1 MLQNILMQI
10 IMKKIR
16 FFKYL
21 IVFFISGCSLSPGM
35 HMDSNV
41 SWLDDREYLTLKYKG
56 NPHRI
61 EIESI
66 NDHMLTNAELKNNPY
81 KIGIGDKLSITVWGL
96 PDAFPMVNITPEQ
109 NLRAVNTDGS
119 IFFPYAGT
127 IEAVGKTQVD
137 LREDLTMRLSKFF
150 KDPQLDVSISRF
162 NSQKVFILG
171 EVLRPQQMSI
181 TETPLSL
188 ADALG
193 AVNGLNNNTS
203 SGGEIFII
211 RQASSSIT
219 KKPRIFRADLE
230 SPAGFIMAGN
240 FYLKS
245 HDIVYVNANGTTRW
259 NRVISQFFPFS
270 SFLNSID
277 NLQNN

>member
-1 MLQNILMQI
+1 MII

-16 FFKYL
+16 FYKYSIL
-21 IVFFISGCSLSPGM
+21 FFITSCSLSPGM
-35 HMDSNV
+35 HMDS
-41 SWLDDREYLTLKYKG
+41 STTWLGEKEYLNLEYEGTTH
-56 NPHRI
+56 NI

-66 NDHMLTNAELKNNPY
+66 NDNILSDADVSNNPY
-81 KIGIGDKLSITVWGL
+81 KIGIGDKLSIMVWGL
-96 PDAFPMVNITPEQ
+96 PDAFPMVNINPEQ
-109 NLRAVNTDGS
+109 NLRAVNTDGT

-127 IEAVGKTQVD
+127 IEAVGKTQED
-137 LREDLTMRLSKFF
+137 LRKELTMRLSKFF
-150 KDPQLDVSISRF
+150 NDPQLDVSIARF

-171 EVLRPQQMSI
+171 EVLRPQKMSI

-193 AVNGLNNNTS
+193 TVNGINNNTS
-203 SGGEIFII
+203 SGGGVYII
-211 RQASSSIT
+211 RQASSSLT
-219 KKPRIFRADLE
+219 SKPRIFRADLE

-240 FYLKS
+240 FYLKPQ
-245 HDIVYVNANGTTRW
+245 DIVYVNANGTTRW

-277 NLQNN
+277 NLKDN